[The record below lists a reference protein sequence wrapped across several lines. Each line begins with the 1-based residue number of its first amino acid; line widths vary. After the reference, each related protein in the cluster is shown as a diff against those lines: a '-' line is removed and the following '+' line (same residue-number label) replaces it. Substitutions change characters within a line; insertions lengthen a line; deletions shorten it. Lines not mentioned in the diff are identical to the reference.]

1 MDNKCFTKYVFWSWI
16 GYAFWQGLLVIS
28 FAFLFNQ
35 TTHTSISSDGKTF
48 NFWSGGMTVYGT
60 SVLIVNAVLLKMATS
75 YTGYQEAMILL
86 QVGTYWVIL
95 FIETQFSVFHILYC
109 TWSELMFSSA
119 AWMGVLLVFLCVFSI
134 DIIGKRLVIFT
145 SV

>member
-1 MDNKCFTKYVFWSWI
+1 MYNILFTSLPIMWYALFDFEHTKNVFMSKPLLYKLGMDNKCFTKYVFWSWI

-35 TTHTSISSDGKTF
+35 TTLTSISSDGKTF

-75 YTGYQEAMILL
+75 YTGY
-86 QVGTYWVIL
+86 
-95 FIETQFSVFHILYC
+95 
-109 TWSELMFSSA
+109 
-119 AWMGVLLVFLCVFSI
+119 
-134 DIIGKRLVIFT
+134 
-145 SV
+145 